1 MITGKLLLI
10 SLLNLASC
18 VYFENSEVKENSS
31 IVVDVPTFCFE
42 YVSEEVF
49 VLAKKVYVEKLLK
62 DTFDIR
68 KQNGQLKLPLSGG
81 DKVFQDSIRGI
92 EDENRREF
100 DYLGQFKEVDFY
112 VVSATYWEQFE
123 VYLIDKKSGN
133 SYAVWS
139 VPSLSP
145 DNKKIAAILSFGLE
159 GEPVGIQILSIDK
172 NNYSQIEKIL
182 EIDQSFWSPVDFV
195 WENNSSIILKT
206 IELNDFVEGKES
218 KKFGY
223 LRLKINWLE

>member
-1 MITGKLLLI
+1 MITGKFLLF

-18 VYFENSEVKENSS
+18 VYSEKSEVNKDNS
-31 IVVDVPTFCFE
+31 IVVDVPTFCFT
-42 YVSEEVF
+42 YVSEEEF

-62 DTFDIR
+62 DTIDIG
-68 KQNGQLKLPLSGG
+68 KQNGQLKLPLSIG
-81 DKVFQDSIRGI
+81 DKLFQDSISGI

-133 SYAVWS
+133 SYAIWS
-139 VPSLSP
+139 VPRLSP
-145 DNKKIAAILSFGLE
+145 DNTKIATILSFGLE
-159 GEPVGIQILSIDK
+159 GQPVGIQILSINK
-172 NNYSQIEKIL
+172 NNYSQIEKLL
-182 EIDQSFWSPVDFV
+182 EIDQNFWIPVDFV

-206 IELNDFVEGKES
+206 IVFNDFPEGKES
-218 KKFGY
+218 EKFGY
-223 LRLKINWLE
+223 LRLKFD